1 MTVVLSFLKEIGGEA
16 NKKLCQIGEL
26 KKYHPS
32 FCLKSS
38 SHEIICKM

>member
-16 NKKLCQIGEL
+16 SKKLCQIGEL